1 MPLVGCSETS
11 GEGGSGGSAGEGGSA
26 GMGGGGVGGD
36 GGQGGVTTC
45 VSNVCPCTEAGIRA
59 AIEEGGGR
67 FTFGCEGPTTVV
79 TKATIEI
86 DNDVILD
93 GEDNLT
99 VDGNEAH
106 RVFSVLEGVRAE
118 LRGFI
123 VTRGFRSDD
132 NPMFPDENG
141 GGIANRG
148 TLTIASSTVS
158 GNRANGAG
166 GGIANVGTL
175 TVTDSTISD
184 NLSAYHA
191 GGISSRGGTLTV
203 TNSTISGNYSSHSG
217 GGIEGGTVSLT
228 NSTVSGN
235 TAESKGGG
243 ISSEGSIV
251 LVSSTVVDNTSP
263 FISGIVTFN
272 EGTLTATST
281 IIEGDCA
288 TEKVVTS
295 GGYNIESPGDT
306 CGFDPDGTD
315 QVDVTEG
322 ELNLGELAA
331 NGGPTMTHEP
341 GDGGFGDGSAAI
353 NKIPA
358 ADCEVDTD
366 QRGKPRPETGGTMCD
381 VGSVEVQPSGL

>member
-1 MPLVGCSETS
+1 M
-11 GEGGSGGSAGEGGSA
+11 
-26 GMGGGGVGGD
+26 D
-36 GGQGGVTTC
+36 
-45 VSNVCPCTEAGIRA
+45 NVCPCSEAGIRA
-59 AIEEGGGR
+59 AIEAGGEDPY
-67 FTFGCEGPTTVV
+67 TFDCNGPQTVTTL
-79 TKATIEI
+79 AEIEI

-93 GEDNLT
+93 GEGNLT
-99 VDGNEAH
+99 VDGDEAH
-106 RVFSVLEGVRAE
+106 RVFLVLEGVTTE

-123 VTRGFRSDD
+123 VTRGFRIDD
-132 NPMFPDENG
+132 NPMSPDENG

-175 TVTDSTISD
+175 TVTDSTIS
-184 NLSAYHA
+184 
-191 GGISSRGGTLTV
+191 
-203 TNSTISGNYSSHSG
+203 GNYSSQSG

-235 TAESKGGG
+235 TAENKGGG
-243 ISSEGSIV
+243 FSSGGSIV

-295 GGYNIESPGDT
+295 NAYNIESPGDT
-306 CGFDPDGTD
+306 CGFDQPTD
-315 QVDVTEG
+315 QVNVSADDLEFG
-322 ELNLGELAA
+322 PLQD
-331 NGGPTMTHEP
+331 NGGPTETHALGE
-341 GDGGFGDGSAAI
+341 DSVAI
-353 NKIPA
+353 DHIPA
-358 ADCEVDTD
+358 VDCEVDED
-366 QRGKPRPETGGTMCD
+366 QRGIERPQGDACD
-381 VGSVEVQPSGL
+381 VGAFELEVAP